1 MTKGAKTVSR
11 KADHVRI
18 CLEEDVEVGE
28 TGFDCVRFVHV
39 PLPEVDRGKI
49 STSWEVMGRN
59 LKAPILIN
67 AMTGGYEGATEINRS
82 LARAAQTHGIGL
94 GLGSMRAMVEKSDM
108 AQTYDVRN
116 VAPDILLLGNIGIP
130 QLLSDEFEPV
140 FDAMERIGVDGIAVH
155 LNALQEATMP
165 EGETD
170 FEGGL
175 EALSEF
181 SKQSKWPVVAKETGA
196 GIPRETA
203 ILIEEA
209 GIEWLDIGG
218 SGGTSFSAVESHRAK
233 TPSDHDLANSFCQWG
248 IPTAAS
254 LVEARSSTG
263 LRIIASGGIR
273 SGLDVAKCLSMGADL
288 AGMASPFLK
297 ALTRGEDEL
306 DARISLMKTQL
317 VTAMFLTGSGN
328 ISEFRQSKIIL
339 GSWLRDWLS
348 DRGFDLSDFS
358 K

>member
-18 CLEEDVEVGE
+18 CLDEDVEVGE
-28 TGFDCVRFVHV
+28 TGLDCIRFVHV

-49 STSWEVMGRN
+49 STSCEVMGRI
-59 LKAPILIN
+59 LKAPIIIN

-82 LARAAQTHGIGL
+82 LARAAQDHGIGL
-94 GLGSMRAMVEKSDM
+94 GLGSMRAMVEKRDM
-108 AQTYDVRN
+108 AETYDVRE

-130 QLLSDEFEPV
+130 QLLSDDFEPV
-140 FDAMERIGVDGIAVH
+140 FDAMERIDVDGIAVH

-175 EALSEF
+175 DALSEF

-196 GIPRETA
+196 GVPCETA
-203 ILIEEA
+203 ILLEEA

-218 SGGTSFSAVESHRAK
+218 FGGTSFSAVESHRAK
-233 TPSDHDLANSFCQWG
+233 TPSDRSLANSFCQWG

-288 AGMASPFLK
+288 AGLASPFLK
-297 ALTRGEDEL
+297 ALTMGEDQL
-306 DARISLMKTQL
+306 AARIELMKTQL
-317 VTAMFLTGSGN
+317 DTAMFLTGSRDLG
-328 ISEFRQSKIIL
+328 EFRNSNIVM
-339 GSWLRDWLS
+339 GSWLRSWLS
-348 DRGFDLSDFS
+348 DRGFDISVFS